1 MKKFIIIL
9 GIILTSGIAAL
20 ALSAN
25 KTAEI
30 KTAQIKSDRNEMADV
45 AKGQEYGAVKS
56 NLTNAD

>member
-20 ALSAN
+20 ALSTHKNNEVVASPV
-25 KTAEI
+25 KIDKDILSTA
-30 KTAQIKSDRNEMADV
+30 KAQVNST
-45 AKGQEYGAVKS
+45 VKD